1 MNGSSL
7 SFGVGVVVCALD
19 VDDDVDD
26 VDDDNDASSLSCGLV
41 YNGNEDCLRMSCR
54 GIGANCNE
62 DSGEI

>member
-26 VDDDNDASSLSCGLV
+26 DDNDASSLSGGLV

-62 DSGEI
+62 DSGEM

>member
-1 MNGSSL
+1 M
-7 SFGVGVVVCALD
+7 VVCALD

-26 VDDDNDASSLSCGLV
+26 DDNNDASSLSGGLV

-62 DSGEI
+62 DSGEM